1 MSLEIRKKEIYVDGT
16 SRIKQVLE
24 IVPISQSGLWK
35 WIKED
40 RFPPPVKVG
49 KVIFWRNRDLLR
61 WLEENNL

>member
-40 RFPPPVKVG
+40 
-49 KVIFWRNRDLLR
+49 
-61 WLEENNL
+61 

>member
-1 MSLEIRKKEIYVDGT
+1 MNLEISKKEIYPDGT

-24 IVPISQSGLWK
+24 IVPISQSALWK

-49 KVIFWRNRDLLR
+49 KVSFWRNRDILK
-61 WLEENNL
+61 WLKDNNL